1 MSTAAAIYIGAYT
14 IQMLIAHLEPGT
26 DPEIINEFTAYT
38 RIGEDLERTNLLTEE
53 GMSLAAQALK
63 EMHLIA
69 EKEGVSEY
77 RIAASGSL
85 RNAVNRTS
93 LFLLCKTEF
102 GILPQLLSTKDEA
115 RLHFVGTVTREFAG
129 LPIIVAYIGHYGVRI
144 ACGNMQGID
153 LVSEIPVGPGVLNK
167 KFEMNRKTFHFLNLR
182 PVKSFLQEQFREFA
196 EQITEWKKKMQL
208 APELFLVG
216 PFPTA
221 YVSLA
226 LEMPV
231 IDKNNIPTMPFTR
244 KKLTEVSK
252 RIIRMTPEQKRRL
265 PYLEESMSDNI
276 ASCAMIQQAIVSS
289 CDMNEFHVSPN
300 GLCMGLLK
308 APASFTASVK
318 V

>member
-14 IQMLIAHLEPGT
+14 IQMLIAHLDPEKE
-26 DPEIINEFTAYT
+26 PEIINEFTAYT
-38 RIGEDLERTNLLTEE
+38 RIGENLDQTNLLTED
-53 GMSLAAQALK
+53 GMQLAAQALK
-63 EMHLIA
+63 EMHQIA

-85 RNAVNRTS
+85 RNAVNRTQ
-93 LFLLCKTEF
+93 LFLICNSEY

-115 RLHFVGTVTREFAG
+115 RLHFVGTVTREFAD

-144 ACGNMQGID
+144 ACGTMQKID
-153 LVSEIPVGPGVLNK
+153 FAAEIPVGPGILNK
-167 KFEMNRKTFHFLNLR
+167 KFGMDKKTFHFLSLR
-182 PVKSFLQEQFREFA
+182 PIRNYLQEQFRDFTD
-196 EQITEWKKKMQL
+196 QITQWRKKIGI

-226 LEMPV
+226 LQMPM
-231 IDKNNIPTMPFTR
+231 IDKNTIPSMPFPRR
-244 KKLTEVSK
+244 KLVEFSRK
-252 RIIRMTPEQKRRL
+252 IIHMAPADKQKL
-265 PYLEESMSDNI
+265 PYLEKSMSENI
-276 ASCAMIQQAIVSS
+276 ASCAMIQRAIVAS
-289 CDMNEFHVSPN
+289 CQMDEFHVSPN

>member
-14 IQMLIAHLEPGT
+14 IQMLIANLEPDR

-38 RIGEDLERTNLLTEE
+38 RIGEDLDRTSLLTEE
-53 GMSLAAQALK
+53 GMALAAQALK
-63 EMHLIA
+63 EMYQIA
-69 EKEGVSEY
+69 KKEGVSEY

-93 LFLLCKTEF
+93 LFLLCKSEF

-144 ACGNMQGID
+144 ASGTMQGID

-167 KFEMNRKTFHFLNLR
+167 KFGMDQRTFHFLSLR
-182 PVKSFLQEQFREFA
+182 PIRNYLQEQFREF
-196 EQITEWKKKMQL
+196 TEEISAWKTRIGI

-226 LEMPV
+226 LQMPV
-231 IDKNNIPTMPFTR
+231 IDKNNIPTMPFTWQ
-244 KKLTEVSK
+244 KLVQVSK
-252 RIIRMTPEQKRRL
+252 KIIRMTPAEKQAL
-265 PYLEESMSDNI
+265 PYVEQSMIDNI
-276 ASCAMIQQAIVSS
+276 ASCAMIQRAIVAS
-289 CDMNEFHVSPN
+289 CKMKEFHVSPN